1 MIFLFTGDGKGK
13 TTSAIGMGVRAVGA
27 GRKVLMI
34 QFMKS
39 GDSSEIKTIKEM
51 DNFQVESFGGKK
63 FIDKNNNSKEDL
75 LLAKKAFERTKKA
88 VKKGECDLLILDE
101 IAIALYFDL
110 LDSKE
115 ILSFLK
121 ENGKKMDIV
130 LTGRKCP
137 EEIKEIA
144 DLATECREVKHY
156 YSKGVMPRKG
166 IEY

>member
-51 DNFQVESFGGKK
+51 NNFQVESFGQKK

-75 LLAKKAFERTKKA
+75 LLAEKAFKRAEEA

-101 IAIALYFDL
+101 IAVALYFKL

-115 ILSFLK
+115 VLGFLK

-130 LTGRKCP
+130 LTGRKCS
-137 EEIKEIA
+137 EEIKEMA
-144 DLATECREVKHY
+144 DLATECKEVKHY
-156 YSKGVMPRKG
+156 YNKGVPPRKG